1 MNNREN
7 IEEMLT
13 RPNNLDYLLIEHG
26 ISLTKRNKCGKIK
39 YVSGSNTTE
48 VFDTIELLHLEEFEQ
63 QLSYRDNSSK
73 ETMKKFTPMYQD
85 FFVLLECQTYLR
97 QQRNAAMDFDGYA
110 TVGAGIYYQRTEYK
124 ITEDDEFYYVT
135 SKFDIYTNELV
146 DRTTELMYGGP
157 GPEFWL
163 SATRPRCKDEDEEW
177 TNLRSGLEV
186 TDTTSAR
193 SSRTEIK
200 NTLDNRT
207 QLTNWLQN
215 NRVSNIRARATDT
228 DTAQIERT
236 IDGLTTCVAI
246 RKGFSLRGP
255 NERERNAYSKD
266 QWSMSTVETSLM
278 RENRIR
284 YPTGSVRNSGMQ
296 FLTQQQGSKIVVTT
310 NSFMKRKNDN
320 MFHGMMAPDGRFSI
334 ANIIT
339 TKKGDD
345 VGEELLA
352 LLKTKITQNNYPTT
366 TKKALMNKNAFL
378 ETYTKDVESI
388 DSIIEMPGIVGSDIS
403 LWREGD
409 YDGRGAG
416 SYLTDYCQLSDGVYK
431 IHMPHTATLRLG
443 NKVAKLL
450 SGTYRICATD
460 TDTDLIKYMHMV
472 AVNFS
477 DISVEI
483 VKGRLSMD
491 EGSDKTMRT
500 TRSNRKLSIQNTDP
514 EAPDRTT
521 RVRRAA
527 RKLFGNKLK
536 DDNETN

>member
-7 IEEMLT
+7 IEEMLA
-13 RPNNLDYLLIEHG
+13 RPNNLDYLPIEHG
-26 ISLTKRNKCGKIK
+26 FSLVKRNKCGKIK
-39 YVSGSNTTE
+39 HVSGPNTTE

-63 QLSYRDNSSK
+63 QLGSHHSNGNEMITR
-73 ETMKKFTPMYQD
+73 FTPMYQD
-85 FFVLLECQTYLR
+85 FFVLVESRAYLR
-97 QQRNAAMDFDGYA
+97 PQHNAVMDYDGYA
-110 TVGAGIYYQRTEYK
+110 TVGAGIYYQRTEYE

-135 SKFDIYTNELV
+135 SKFDIYTNEVL
-146 DRTTELMYGGP
+146 DRSTDMYHGGLS
-157 GPEFWL
+157 PEFWL
-163 SATRPRCKDEDEEW
+163 STTRPRCKDEDEDW
-177 TNLRSGLEV
+177 TAVRSGLET
-186 TDTTSAR
+186 TDVVSAR
-193 SSRTEIK
+193 QSRTEIK

-207 QLTNWLQN
+207 QLTNWVQT
-215 NRVSNIRARATDT
+215 NRVPNIRARATDT
-228 DTAQIERT
+228 DIAQIERT
-236 IDGLTTCVAI
+236 RDGLTTCVAI

-255 NERERNAYSKD
+255 NESKRNAFSSNS
-266 QWSMSTVETSLM
+266 WSMSTVETSLM
-278 RENRIR
+278 RQDRIR
-284 YPTGSVRNSGMQ
+284 YRTRQLRNCGSES
-296 FLTQQQGSKIVVTT
+296 VVTT

-320 MFHGMMAPDGRFSI
+320 MFHGIMAPDGRFSI

-339 TKKGDD
+339 TKSGDD

-352 LLKTKITQNNYPTT
+352 LLKARVTQNNYPTT

-431 IHMPHTATLRLG
+431 IHMPHSATLRLD
-443 NKVAKLL
+443 NKVAKLP
-450 SGTYRICATD
+450 SGTYRICAAD
-460 TDTDLIKYMHMV
+460 TKTDLIKYMHMV

-477 DISVEI
+477 DIRVEI

-491 EGSDKTMRT
+491 KGSDKTMRT

-527 RKLFGNKLK
+527 RKLFGNKPK

>member
-13 RPNNLDYLLIEHG
+13 RPNNLDCLPIEHG
-26 ISLTKRNKCGKIK
+26 FSLTKRNKCGKIK
-39 YVSGSNTTE
+39 HVSGPNTTE

-63 QLSYRDNSSK
+63 QLGSHHNDGQPITR
-73 ETMKKFTPMYQD
+73 FTPMYQD
-85 FFVLLECQTYLR
+85 FFVLAETRSYLR
-97 QQRNAAMDFDGYA
+97 PQHNAVMNFDGYA
-110 TVGAGIYYQRTEYK
+110 TIGAGIYYQRTEYE

-135 SKFDIYTNELV
+135 CKFDIYTNEVL
-146 DRTTELMYGGP
+146 DRVTQMYDGGLS
-157 GPEFWL
+157 PEFWM
-163 SATRPRCKDEDEEW
+163 SNTRPRCKEEDEEW
-177 TNLRSGLEV
+177 IAFRAALM
-186 TDTTSAR
+186 TTETPQGAR
-193 SSRTEIK
+193 HSRTGIN

-207 QLTNWLQN
+207 QLTDWLQT
-215 NRVSNIRARATDT
+215 NRVPNIRARATNT
-228 DTAQIERT
+228 ERAQIERT

-246 RKGFSLRGP
+246 RKDFTLRGP
-255 NERERNAYSKD
+255 NESRNNAVGDS
-266 QWSMSTVETSLM
+266 WSMSTVETSLM

-284 YPTGSVRNSGMQ
+284 NRPVQIHCFVRNSGE
-296 FLTQQQGSKIVVTT
+296 SKTVVTT

-320 MFHGMMAPDGRFSI
+320 MFQGITAPNGRFSI

-339 TKKGDD
+339 TKSGDG

-352 LLKTKITQNNYPTT
+352 LLKARVTQNNYPTT

-378 ETYTKDVESI
+378 ETYTKDMESV

-409 YDGRGAG
+409 YDGRGSG
-416 SYLTDYCQLSDGVYK
+416 SNLTDYCQLSDGVYK
-431 IHMPHTATLRLG
+431 IHMPHTATLRLE
-443 NKVAKLL
+443 NKVAKLS

-460 TDTDLIKYMHMV
+460 ADTDLIKYMHMV

-477 DISVEI
+477 DVSVEI

-491 EGSDKTMRT
+491 KGSDKTMRT
-500 TRSNRKLSIQNTDP
+500 IRSNRKLSIQNTDLD
-514 EAPDRTT
+514 APDRTT

-527 RKLFGNKLK
+527 RKLFGNKPK
-536 DDNETN
+536 DDDETN